1 MVICH
6 NKKCIFIHI
15 PKTAGTSIEQFLKD
29 NNKNEIDLLGVKL
42 GRAMHHYRAIDLK
55 KEIPELFKKYFKFSI
70 VRNPYDRLLS
80 EYYWCRIPEAGFKF
94 GKTKTEFLN
103 YVSKVIK
110 NKNFYSNIYH
120 EHFMPQY
127 MFIYDSTIQVDN
139 LFKYEDLDWTI
150 DYLKKKLSIEN
161 DLKNLNK
168 SRFTKEDWNENQK
181 EIIYNLYKNDF
192 LLFNY
197 QK

>member
-1 MVICH
+1 
-6 NKKCIFIHI
+6 
-15 PKTAGTSIEQFLKD
+15 
-29 NNKNEIDLLGVKL
+29 
-42 GRAMHHYRAIDLK
+42 
-55 KEIPELFKKYFKFSI
+55 
-70 VRNPYDRLLS
+70 
-80 EYYWCRIPEAGFKF
+80 
-94 GKTKTEFLN
+94 
-103 YVSKVIK
+103 
-110 NKNFYSNIYH
+110 
-120 EHFMPQY
+120 MPQY

-150 DYLKKKLSIEN
+150 NYLKKKLSIEN

-181 EIIYNLYKNDF
+181 ERIYNLYKNDF